1 MGNRRYHRHARRNR
15 DVKVMACAE
24 LPSSSSDR
32 SYDQKRG
39 AKFTATRSRARLNA
53 LRLGLQWRTE
63 GHTLVTEILTI
74 LFPLF
79 EHAWTRELS
88 KRERGLIHGRQLEV
102 TLLAAKGRSP
112 ANRNNNKLHQ
122 NSRFIPGQDDC

>member
-1 MGNRRYHRHARRNR
+1 M
-15 DVKVMACAE
+15 
-24 LPSSSSDR
+24 
-32 SYDQKRG
+32 
-39 AKFTATRSRARLNA
+39 FTATRSRARLNA

-88 KRERGLIHGRQLEV
+88 KRARGLIHGRQLEV
-102 TLLAAKGRSP
+102 TLLVANGRSHTS
-112 ANRNNNKLHQ
+112 RNNNKLPQ
-122 NSRFIPGQDDC
+122 NSRFIPGQYHC